1 MISVNPLYPFLY
13 NHGFIHPSVGFPE
26 AISASLTREMI
37 DAVRGQEA
45 DVPEM
50 EDAVRLKTKAK

>member
-1 MISVNPLYPFLY
+1 
-13 NHGFIHPSVGFPE
+13 
-26 AISASLTREMI
+26 MI